1 MTDKPIGTPGS
12 AGAMRLMLLGSGEL
26 GKEIAIEAI
35 RYGIEV
41 FAVDRYANAPAMQV
55 AQHATVIDMLDGD
68 ALEALVERIE
78 PDLIVPE
85 VEAIATDRLMV
96 LEARGYRIVP
106 TARATQ
112 LTMDREGIRRL
123 AAEEL
128 NLPTSQYE
136 FASSEQECGAAIEKI
151 GLPCVVKPVMSSSG
165 KGQVVVE
172 NQTDGTTAWTRSIV
186 GGRGAKPRVIVEG
199 FIDFDY
205 EITLLTLR
213 HRDGTSFCPPI
224 GHVQVDGD
232 YRESWQPQA
241 MTRAALARAHVVAEA
256 ITSALGGFGIFGVE
270 LFIKGDD
277 VYFNEVSPRPHDTGM
292 VTMLSQE
299 LSEFALHV
307 RAILGFPVPAIIQKA
322 PGASVAI
329 LGSGVG
335 SSITYH
341 GLAGALVEPGTEVRV
356 FGKPEINGKRRLA
369 VALASADSV
378 DAAREKALA
387 AAKNVRIDIS

>member
-1 MTDKPIGTPGS
+1 
-12 AGAMRLMLLGSGEL
+12 
-26 GKEIAIEAI
+26 
-35 RYGIEV
+35 
-41 FAVDRYANAPAMQV
+41 
-55 AQHATVIDMLDGD
+55 
-68 ALEALVERIE
+68 
-78 PDLIVPE
+78 
-85 VEAIATDRLMV
+85 
-96 LEARGYRIVP
+96 
-106 TARATQ
+106 
-112 LTMDREGIRRL
+112 
-123 AAEEL
+123 
-128 NLPTSQYE
+128 
-136 FASSEQECGAAIEKI
+136 
-151 GLPCVVKPVMSSSG
+151 
-165 KGQVVVE
+165 
-172 NQTDGTTAWTRSIV
+172 
-186 GGRGAKPRVIVEG
+186 
-199 FIDFDY
+199 
-205 EITLLTLR
+205 
-213 HRDGTSFCPPI
+213 
-224 GHVQVDGD
+224 
-232 YRESWQPQA
+232 

>member
-128 NLPTSQYE
+128 KLPTSQYE